1 MAPIQLS
8 FANLTLAD
16 LRPLVTIQDAGV
28 QPYPW
33 TDVSQLT
40 LSATVQRQV
49 TDIQTRISQD
59 RPQLMNEA
67 TVWAR
72 AIYPL
77 LMLAEQDVVRAWAQV
92 PLRAAYP
99 AFDISGVADGV
110 LGKGLAGELEAP
122 YLVVVEAKRGIEA
135 QNPQYQL
142 YGEMLAAARM
152 NWALD
157 GQDTQIIFGCY
168 TVADVWTFVRGQV
181 LDIESH
187 HPSLYLESSQEYS
200 GKLEAETVVKILQ
213 QIVAKRLATYS
224 QAA

>member
-1 MAPIQLS
+1 
-8 FANLTLAD
+8 
-16 LRPLVTIQDAGV
+16 
-28 QPYPW
+28 
-33 TDVSQLT
+33 
-40 LSATVQRQV
+40 VQRQV
-49 TDIQTRISQD
+49 ADIQNRIRQD

-99 AFDISGVADGV
+99 TFEISGVADGV
-110 LGKGLAGELEAP
+110 LGKGLAEDLEAP
-122 YLVVVEAKRGIEA
+122 YLVVVEANRGIEA

-152 NWALD
+152 NWSLD
-157 GQDTQIIFGCY
+157 GQDTQIMFGCY

-181 LDIESH
+181 LGIESN

-200 GKLEAETVVKILQ
+200 GKLEAEIVVKLLQ
-213 QIVAKRLATYS
+213 RIVAERLEAYRE
-224 QAA
+224 AA